1 MPMNHSC
8 STLTRLLL
16 WTGLITS
23 ALLCRPPLPIDETRY
38 LSVAWEMWQNNQFLV
53 PHINGTPYSHKP
65 PLLFWLIH
73 AGWWVFG
80 VNEWSARLTAP
91 FFGLISLVL
100 TGRLAAALWPES
112 PVVGKLSPLI
122 LLSMGAWSVF
132 STLTMFDTLITC
144 LSLTV
149 FLLLLHHARTP
160 RRWSWPLTGLV
171 LGLGLLAKGPVIL
184 VYAVPPALLAPL
196 WIFPPYPKWLRWY
209 GGLLSAVLIGVL
221 VALSWAIPA
230 AGAGGEEYGKAI
242 LFSQT
247 SGRLVQ
253 SFAHQRPFYWYAL
266 LLPAIMFPWSLC
278 LPLWRSWKIRV
289 DLPMSFC
296 LAALV
301 PAFIVLSLI
310 SGKQIHYLLPLLPV
324 VAIILGR
331 IVADNPKWLSRVAW
345 LAASAFIILACLL
358 LVLPALPLL
367 GREGVILQHLPGLTA
382 TIPLAIGCVLI
393 LSNRVW
399 PHRILQ
405 VIASCFLCFLIS
417 MHFALAK
424 TVNSLYNPGDI
435 ISALSRV
442 QREGHRIAVYPA
454 GMADQFQ
461 FAARLT
467 EPVVSMESIQGL
479 RDWEGNNQTG
489 YCLVFADRK
498 TLHAFRPKRALTPYR
513 DKWLLFSRTA
523 N

>member
-1 MPMNHSC
+1 MNRHS
-8 STLTRLLL
+8 SSVTWLLL
-16 WTGLITS
+16 WVGLIAS

-53 PHINGTPYSHKP
+53 PHINGLPYSHKP

-73 AGWWVFG
+73 FGWWVFG

-91 FFGLISLVL
+91 FFGLVSLVL
-100 TGRLAAALWPES
+100 TGRLAAVLWPES
-112 PVVGKLSPLI
+112 PGVGKYSPLI

-132 STLTMFDTLITC
+132 GTLTMFDTLITS

-149 FLLLLHHARTP
+149 YLLLLQQARAP
-160 RRWSWPLTGLV
+160 RHWSWLLIGLV
-171 LGLGLLAKGPVIL
+171 FGIGLLAKGPVIL
-184 VYAVPPALLAPL
+184 VYTLPPALLAPL
-196 WIFPPYPKWLRWY
+196 WIFPPYRRWLRWY
-209 GGLLSAVLIGVL
+209 GGLLTALLAGVL
-221 VALSWAIPA
+221 LALSWAIPA
-230 AGAGGEEYGKAI
+230 AVAGGEEYGRAI

-247 SGRLVQ
+247 SGRMVQ
-253 SFAHQRPFYWYAL
+253 SFAHQRPLYWYAL
-266 LLPAIMFPWSLC
+266 LLPVAIFPWSLC

-289 DLPMSFC
+289 DLSLSFC

-301 PAFIVLSLI
+301 PAFAMLSII

-324 VAIILGR
+324 LAIILGR
-331 IVADNPKWLSRVAW
+331 IVADNSKGLRRVAW
-345 LAASAFIILACLL
+345 LAASAFIILSCLL

-367 GREGVILQHLPGLTA
+367 GREGVIFQRLPGLTA
-382 TIPLAIGCVLI
+382 AIPLASGCVLI

-399 PHRILQ
+399 PHRILP
-405 VIASCFLCFLIS
+405 VIASCFLCVLIS
-417 MHFALAK
+417 MHFALSK
-424 TVNSLYNPGDI
+424 TINSLYNPGGI

-442 QREGHRIAVYPA
+442 QREGHRIAVYPV

-467 EPVVSMESIQGL
+467 EPVVSLESIQGL
-479 RDWEGNNQTG
+479 RDWERNNQTG
-489 YCLVFADRK
+489 YCLVFADRN

-513 DKWLLFSRTA
+513 DKWLLLFRTA
-523 N
+523 YN